1 MSRVDVVI
9 LGAVIVVMGCATTP
23 KEEAQPA
30 SRLSR
35 PERPIVQPRVHVL
48 TLDARTPAR
57 ALGSELAA
65 RATELGVAGP
75 TAFVWGDVSPAPSG
89 ARRIEIRAGNTSVQG
104 FLIPSAHEVDMGQL
118 APGIHNV
125 VMVGCDD
132 RGLYG
137 SHPSGPGRHRIEF
150 GAADGEL
157 ERESREIFGFVSLM
171 PGDVSEGVTS
181 GQVLSLLKE
190 LPSRVRYAVMALPS

>member
-1 MSRVDVVI
+1 MLAPGYDQTGISAHDRTFCSVRN
-9 LGAVIVVMGCATTP
+9 GCGTQV
-23 KEEAQPA
+23 KRA
-30 SRLSR
+30 SLAKHPLIPHSM
-35 PERPIVQPRVHVL
+35 PPMPI
-48 TLDARTPAR
+48 
-57 ALGSELAA
+57 
-65 RATELGVAGP
+65 GVAGP

-157 ERESREIFGFVSLM
+157 EREAREIFGFVSLM

-190 LPSRVRYAVMALPS
+190 LPSRVRYAVMALPG